1 MHSSHLPTSSFVML
15 ARRTVLAV
23 LALALLVP
31 ASAPARQAARLKAPS
46 ALKAFSLNYNEPAS
60 RNFSLTPAFSWK
72 PVPRAGNYEFQLAT
86 SSSFRDNSIVW
97 SSNTLAMPY
106 VSIPLALPWV
116 TGHPYSLF
124 ARVRAH
130 TQTGTTPW
138 SADFGFNVRWTQI
151 PAKLPAPNGL
161 LRWTPVDGAAEYEVT
176 ETTTPSESSVP
187 APKKTYLVATN
198 VADMRDWYTFH
209 QGSDWVGT
217 VYWRV
222 RAVRV
227 TYGTSQNG
235 ETSTSFGPWSP
246 LFQTHAA
253 PPTASRVALGGSVS
267 DVVGTIAKPAAHTIM
282 PGFNWSGS
290 LALYDT
296 SFELYRTYVFSDGDC
311 VDPVLIGSIVGSP
324 AWAPRLTGA
333 LVLPR
338 NAKELATARA
348 GMLGDGDQ
356 GETLDSSLHPVTS
369 SENLAAGSESGGGA
383 PRRLD
388 LWDRK
393 WPSGA
398 YYWTT
403 VPVRWFFTADGQIEY
418 WDTETP
424 QDVCAAG
431 RIGTFGKIS
440 MPIPTGGTSAYVT
453 GLSLSGRT
461 MSAMASRASR
471 FYGTPL
477 VTWTPVLGA
486 DVFELQWSRT
496 RYPFQV
502 AGKVVTPTAST
513 VLSLRPGLW
522 YYRVRGIDLQMPT
535 AAQGMAWSS
544 VRKLQ
549 LATPVFRVVG

>member
-1 MHSSHLPTSSFVML
+1 ML

-31 ASAPARQAARLKAPS
+31 ASAPARQSARLKAPTG
-46 ALKAFSLNYNEPAS
+46 LKAFALRYDEPAS
-60 RNFSLTPAFSWK
+60 RSFSRTPAFSWK
-72 PVPRAGNYEFQLAT
+72 SVPRAGSYEFQLAT
-86 SSSFRDNSIVW
+86 SSSFRENSVVW
-97 SSNTLAMPY
+97 SSNILSMPY

-124 ARVRAH
+124 ARVRAR
-130 TQTGTTPW
+130 TQVGTTPW
-138 SADFGFNVRWTQI
+138 SADFGFNVRWPRI
-151 PAKLPAPNGL
+151 PEKLPAPIGL
-161 LRWTPVDGAAEYEVT
+161 LRWTPVDGAAEYQVF
-176 ETTTPSESSVP
+176 ETNVPNESVFP
-187 APKKTYLVATN
+187 VWKKSYYVATN

-209 QGSDWVGT
+209 QTPAWVGT

-227 TYGTSQNG
+227 TYGMSQNG
-235 ETSTSFGPWSP
+235 QTSTSYGPWSP

-253 PPTASRVALGGSVS
+253 PPTASRIALGGSISDTVS
-267 DVVGTIAKPAAHTIM
+267 SIANPAAHTIM

-290 LALYDT
+290 LALYGEG
-296 SFELYRTYVFSDGDC
+296 FELYRTYVFSDEDC
-311 VDPVLIGSIVGSP
+311 VDPVFIGSVVGSP

-338 NAKELATARA
+338 NAEDLSKALV
-348 GMLGDGDQ
+348 GMLADGNQ
-356 GETLDSSLHPVTS
+356 GETLDSAVIPIISN
-369 SENLAAGSESGGGA
+369 ENLETNAADGDTTSGDAAIGA
-383 PRRLD
+383 GTRRLD

-393 WPSGA
+393 WPSSA

-403 VPVRWFFTADGQIEY
+403 VPVRWFFNDDQQIEY
-418 WDTETP
+418 WDSESP
-424 QDVCAAG
+424 QDACAAG

-440 MPIPTGGTSAYVT
+440 TPIPTGGTSAFVT

-461 MSAMASRASR
+461 MSAAASRSSR

-486 DVFELQWSRT
+486 DEFELQWSRT
-496 RYPFQV
+496 RYPFQA
-502 AGKVVTPTAST
+502 AGRVVTPTASA
-513 VLSLRPGLW
+513 VLSLRPGVW
-522 YYRVRGIDLQMPT
+522 YYRVRGINLQMPA

-544 VRKLQ
+544 IHTLR
-549 LATPVFRVVG
+549 LAKPVFRVVG